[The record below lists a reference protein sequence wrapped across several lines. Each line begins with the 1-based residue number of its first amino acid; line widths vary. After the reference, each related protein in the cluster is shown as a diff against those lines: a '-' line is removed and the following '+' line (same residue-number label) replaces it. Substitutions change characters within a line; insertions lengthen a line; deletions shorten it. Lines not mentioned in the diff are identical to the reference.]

1 MINEGHSRPNVQSKF
16 LSFSLS
22 LLKTVYRN
30 YVKEG
35 MKIEIKFF
43 SNWIF
48 LLTKNII
55 ITGNNR
61 EYIIFKRKIRNS
73 ICVPKRL
80 YIYFGIFAKNLTI
93 IVLID
98 NRK

>member
-1 MINEGHSRPNVQSKF
+1 
-16 LSFSLS
+16 
-22 LLKTVYRN
+22 
-30 YVKEG
+30 